1 MAILARCQSML
12 PPLIYIPVICA
23 LLACCSSAAL
33 PTEALV
39 GVEARAAR
47 KLRTQEIGEW
57 IEGADKSLAL
67 VVLDAKVQGGG
78 TERRAYLED
87 KSGKTR
93 YLGALQR
100 QLPGAPVESLF
111 FDANGSHF
119 AVIWVDSSVAGQVDT
134 VTIGRPIQRE
144 GDDSMNILRTGAVA
158 NRVAIIPMAP
168 GEAALWNQL
177 SDLLIYTGGTDFAWK
192 HTYNPPLPI
201 QSLYQKAA
209 LP

>member
-1 MAILARCQSML
+1 MATLARCQSVL
-12 PPLIYIPVICA
+12 RPLIYIPVICA
-23 LLACCSSAAL
+23 LLAGCSSAAL

-67 VVLDAKVQGGG
+67 VVLDTKLQGGG
-78 TERRAYLED
+78 TERRADLED
-87 KSGKTR
+87 KPGKTR

-111 FDANGSHF
+111 FDANGAYF
-119 AVIWVDSSVAGQVDT
+119 AVIWVDNSVSGQVDT
-134 VTIGRPIQRE
+134 VTIGRPILRA
-144 GDDSMNILRTGAVA
+144 GDDSMNTLRTGAAA
-158 NRVAIIPMAP
+158 NRVAIIPFGP
-168 GEAALWNQL
+168 GEAALWNQM
-177 SDLLIYTGGTDFAWK
+177 SDMLIYTGGTDFAWK

-201 QSLYQKAA
+201 ESLFQKAT